1 MPHLLDATMFWN
13 PSGAGGV
20 RQVIDT
26 KRAHLTGGGWQHSLL
41 APGARGPGA
50 IDCGGLR
57 LPASG
62 GYRFVVG
69 RAQAAQLI
77 ERARPDIVEAADP
90 YTLAWAVL
98 DACRRLKV
106 PAVAFCHSNLPALA
120 RHWAGGERGRVAGWA
135 ARRAGAYLAR
145 LYQGYQL
152 VLAPSR
158 GMTRQLHELGVVQA
172 VHQPLG
178 VDTQVFTPAARDMG
192 WRRWLEKRLGLA
204 PGTQLLVYA
213 GRFAAEKNLGV
224 LVQAVERLGPRHC
237 LLAVGSGPRPPAG
250 PRVRVL
256 PAEGDRLRLARI
268 LASAD
273 AFVHS
278 GDQETFG
285 LAALEAMACGVPV
298 IVSAHGG
305 LGELADGVGI
315 TVPSQR
321 PLDWAAAISACLHD
335 GDSRLPRAALA
346 RARSLDWRLVMAQW
360 TVRYRNAMRG
370 QPVAQMVAQPAVE
383 PRHAPQAP
391 AH

>member
-1 MPHLLDATMFWN
+1 MPHLLDATMFWT
-13 PSGAGGV
+13 PDGGGGV
-20 RQVIDT
+20 HQVIST
-26 KRAHLTGGGWQHSLL
+26 KRAHLIAAGWQHSLL
-41 APGARGPGA
+41 APGASGPGGV
-50 IDCGGLR
+50 DCGGLP

-62 GYRFVVG
+62 GYRFVAN

-77 ERARPDIVEAADP
+77 ERAQPDIVEAADP
-90 YTLAWAVL
+90 YTLGWATL
-98 DACRRLKV
+98 DACQRLGV

-120 RHWAGGERGRVAGWA
+120 QHWAGASPVRVARWARWA

-145 LYQGYQL
+145 LYQGYPL

-158 GMTRQLHELGVVQA
+158 TMTRQLQALGVAQA

-178 VDTQVFTPAARDMG
+178 VDTGVFTPAARDPV
-192 WRRWLEKRLGLA
+192 WRRWLETRLGLA
-204 PGTQLLVYA
+204 AGTQLLVYA
-213 GRFAAEKNLGV
+213 GRFASEKQLDV

-237 LLAVGSGPRPPAG
+237 LLAVGTGPRPPIGA
-250 PRVRVL
+250 RVRVL
-256 PAEGDRLRLARI
+256 PPEADRRRLARL

-298 IVSAHGG
+298 VVSASGG

-321 PLDWAAAISACLHD
+321 PVDWAAAISGCLHD
-335 GDSRLPRAALA
+335 GDSRLSRAALA
-346 RARSLDWRLVMAQW
+346 RARSLDWERVLVQW
-360 TVRYRNAMRG
+360 MGRYRAAMRG
-370 QPVAQMVAQPAVE
+370 QAAADAQAEPGQTAQTSA
-383 PRHAPQAP
+383 R
-391 AH
+391 